1 MKLAG
6 MLALIVLA
14 LSWSPSCEA
23 VKQSRSHSEGEAVP
37 VAAPEISGKPASC
50 TDSIV
55 QCNPTVSSDLRFC
68 PYAGEHLEIT
78 YPSGNVSSGC
88 GETPTCL
95 CRCPKQ
101 PVVVQ

>member
-14 LSWSPSCEA
+14 LSWSSSCEE
-23 VKQSRSHSEGEAVP
+23 VKQPRAHGEGEAVP
-37 VAAPEISGKPASC
+37 VAASEVVGKPASC

-55 QCNPTVSSDLRFC
+55 PCNATVNGDPRLC